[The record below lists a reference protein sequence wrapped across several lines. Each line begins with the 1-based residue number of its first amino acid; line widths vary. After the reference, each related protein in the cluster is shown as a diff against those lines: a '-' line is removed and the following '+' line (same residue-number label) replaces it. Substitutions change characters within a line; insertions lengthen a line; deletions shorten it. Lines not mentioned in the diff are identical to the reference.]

1 MYGKM
6 GIVAMTL
13 AGLMGLTAPAQANT
27 KRFFSATGCT
37 GNTAGDSTIL
47 ARFKEG
53 CFNYFLGPPSYNF
66 STNLC
71 GPDAMAV
78 LSIAG
83 NNSDTVDFDTIT
95 VNYVNGSLTEPI
107 SCTAFVVNASR
118 TTYASSS
125 QNSLFASSLSTSVS
139 GAISWTGSSL
149 PNAGSSIASVRT
161 QSIFCNVPSRYP
173 QMFDGSCFTSSF
185 FSALTSYVVDTV
197 QP

>member
-6 GIVAMTL
+6 GIAAMTL
-13 AGLMGLTAPAQANT
+13 AGLIGLVAPAQANT
-27 KRFFSATGCT
+27 KRFFSATDCT
-37 GNTAGDSTIL
+37 GNTSGDNSIL

-53 CFNYFLGPPSYNF
+53 CFNDFLGPPSYNF

-71 GPDAMAV
+71 GPDAMVV
-78 LSIAG
+78 LPIIG
-83 NNSDTVDFDTIT
+83 NNSDTVDFDGIT

-107 SCTAFVVNASR
+107 SCTAFVVNSSG

-149 PNAGSSIASVRT
+149 PNAGSSITGART

-173 QMFDGSCFTSSF
+173 QMFEGSCFTSSF